1 MYDIRFQGKPV
12 NNFPL
17 AKSEIDHKT
26 AIVTMS
32 IDDDLRI
39 KGKIVIMAAG
49 NKANT
54 AGNPTNT
61 KGIKTLNWS
70 LFIKKAFDIQWMP
83 TRWKPK
89 LKSHDMRATSI
100 DLVLLPKRK
109 PKIANEKIPGVK
121 NHGGRAVAAIIPS
134 NRIAMC

>member
-1 MYDIRFQGKPV
+1 M
-12 NNFPL
+12 NSFPR

-26 AIVTMS
+26 AIVIIS

-39 KGKIVIMAAG
+39 KGKIAIIAAG
-49 NKANT
+49 NNAKI

-61 KGIKTLNWS
+61 KGIKTLNWP
-70 LFIKKAFDIQWMP
+70 LFIKKAFDIQWIP

-89 LKSHDMRATSI
+89 LKSHDMRANSI

-109 PKIANEKIPGVK
+109 PKIANEKIPGVR
-121 NHGGRAVAAIIPS
+121 NHGGKAVAAIIPS
-134 NRIAMC
+134 DRINMC

>member
-1 MYDIRFQGKPV
+1 V
-12 NNFPL
+12 NSFPL

-26 AIVTMS
+26 AIVIMS
-32 IDDDLRI
+32 IDDDLRM
-39 KGKIVIMAAG
+39 KGKMVIIAAG

-54 AGNPTNT
+54 AGNPTSTN
-61 KGIKTLNWS
+61 GIKTLNWS
-70 LFIKKAFDIQWMP
+70 LCIKRAFDIQWIP

-100 DLVLLPKRK
+100 DLVLLLKRK

-121 NHGGRAVAAIIPS
+121 NHGGKAVAAIIPS
-134 NRIAMC
+134 NRIVIC

>member
-1 MYDIRFQGKPV
+1 M
-12 NNFPL
+12 NSFPL
-17 AKSEIDHKT
+17 AKSEIDHRT
-26 AIVTMS
+26 AIVIMS

-39 KGKIVIMAAG
+39 TGKIVIIAAG

-70 LFIKKAFDIQWMP
+70 LFIKKAFDIQWIP
-83 TRWKPK
+83 TRWNPK
-89 LKSHDMRATSI
+89 LKSHDMRAASI

-109 PKIANEKIPGVK
+109 PKIANEKIPGVR
-121 NHGGRAVAAIIPS
+121 NQGGKAVAAIIPS
-134 NRIAMC
+134 DIIDTC